1 MAITYVGAAVGG
13 GNVSTFNLTWPAV
26 DAGDVALVFWA
37 MQDTVTPTTPS
48 GFALTATHDN
58 TLPGALRTYI
68 FQKVCAGTEGATT
81 LALTVS
87 AQNRNCGGMSI
98 YRGCDQTTPIDQ
110 IAWREETVAGT
121 THANPAVT
129 PTGDNCCIVTA
140 VFERSTS
147 GTTGWDAPAGF
158 VETVDTLTAA
168 TGSGGT
174 ILAVADDG
182 LDDFWPGG
190 FPVTPPVW
198 TSTNAFSTENVGT
211 YTIALAA
218 DIPTQAEQ
226 SKNSY
231 AAVRAIG

>member
-1 MAITYVGAAVGG
+1 MSITYVGAAVGG
-13 GNVSTFNLTWPAV
+13 GNVSTFDLTWPAIA
-26 DAGDVALVFWA
+26 AGDVALVFWV
-37 MQDTVTPTTPS
+37 MQNTWTPTTPS
-48 GFALTATHDN
+48 GFAVTATNDSSN
-58 TLPGALRTYI
+58 GALRTYI
-68 FQKVCAGTEGATT
+68 FQKICDGSETGSLT
-81 LALTVS
+81 LASTGV
-87 AQNRNCGGMSI
+87 NRNAGGMSI
-98 YRGCDQTTPIDQ
+98 YRGCDQTTPVNQ
-110 IAWREETVAGT
+110 VAWLAETVAGT

-218 DIPTQAEQ
+218 AIQVQAEQ
-226 SKNSY
+226 SKNAH